1 LAKKQIANNGT
12 PTGRN
17 YRRAI
22 SNSSSQDPYYGLG
35 QQTQMNQSRD
45 SSKDLS
51 LIQKSLAKNFA
62 EHFKNACNQIKNMR
76 TSQQQP
82 EPNEAP

>member
-1 LAKKQIANNGT
+1 
-12 PTGRN
+12 
-17 YRRAI
+17 
-22 SNSSSQDPYYGLG
+22 
-35 QQTQMNQSRD
+35 MNQSRD